1 MATIIIAGALLFGR
15 VMTLLQIPQA
25 LTEIVVANKMSALMF
40 IVVMNLLMLVLGALL
55 ETVSIVLLTM
65 PLVTPI
71 LHALGVDTIWYG
83 VVLTVNMTMALVT
96 PPVGMNL
103 YVISAIRNDI
113 KMKDVIRG
121 VLPFIVIM
129 LLFLVA
135 TIAFPPMSL
144 WLPSV
149 MK

>member
-1 MATIIIAGALLFGR
+1 MA
-15 VMTLLQIPQA
+15 LLQIPQA
-25 LTEIVVANKMSALMF
+25 LTEIVVENKMSALTF
-40 IVVMNLLMLVLGALL
+40 IIVMNLLMLVLGAML

-71 LHALGVDTIWYG
+71 LHALGIDTIWYG
-83 VVLTVNMTMALVT
+83 VILTVNMTMALVT

-103 YVISAIRNDI
+103 YVICGIRNDV

-121 VLPFIVIM
+121 VFPFIVIM
-129 LLFLVA
+129 ILFLVA
-135 TIAFPPMSL
+135 TIMFPRISL

>member
-1 MATIIIAGALLFGR
+1 
-15 VMTLLQIPQA
+15 
-25 LTEIVVANKMSALMF
+25 MF
-40 IVVMNLLMLVLGALL
+40 IIVMNLLMLVLGAML

-83 VVLTVNMTMALVT
+83 VILTMNMTMALVT

-103 YVISAIRNDI
+103 YVICGIRNDI

-135 TIAFPPMSL
+135 TIAFPQMSL
-144 WLPSV
+144 WLPSI